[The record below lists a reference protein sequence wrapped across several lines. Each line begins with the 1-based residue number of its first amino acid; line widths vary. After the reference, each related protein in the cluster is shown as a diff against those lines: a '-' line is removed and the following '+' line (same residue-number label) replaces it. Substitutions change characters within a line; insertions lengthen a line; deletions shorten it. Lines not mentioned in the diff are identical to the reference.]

1 MGDAVVASKA
11 GKFIP
16 AAVLAASLATTAQLW
31 KNEKDSL
38 VRDFSS
44 EVKTQAVGVENAVT
58 LRIKAYEEL
67 LMGVRGNFESSE
79 YVSPEEFAEYVSS
92 LKLRKTHPEI
102 QGVSLSY
109 YVPGEELEDHVKSQR
124 KRGIQDYGS
133 RLQPGVSE
141 YAPVVMI
148 APNTEKNARVVGYDN
163 FSNLERR
170 TAMERARDFDS
181 AHITEILPL
190 AQNGSAQL
198 DRGVI
203 MYLPVYGR
211 KLPREDL
218 NDRRRNVVGWVAMS
232 FFMKDFMNGVLAERA
247 ENLGVEVFDSAT
259 EDASMLTYD
268 SSGPELHEDTK
279 FGISDVRTLKIL
291 NRDWTVVVYP
301 RPHMEEFV
309 HSDRPPFVLAF

>member
-1 MGDAVVASKA
+1 MSAFLLYQIRMSTGKTPNENRDREPSGLFAKLRASALSLELARRFRTKILAIANLGDAVVASKA

-16 AAVLAASLATTAQLW
+16 AAVLAASLATTVQLW

-44 EVKTQAVGVENAVT
+44 EVKTQAMGVENAVS

-67 LMGVRGNFESSE
+67 LMGVRGNFEASQ
-79 YVSPEEFAEYVSS
+79 YVSPTEFSEYVSS
-92 LKLRKTHPEI
+92 LKLAETHPEI

-109 YVPGEELEDHVKSQR
+109 YVPGEELEDHVKSQS
-124 KRGIQDYGS
+124 KRGLPEYGS
-133 RLQPGVSE
+133 RIQKGLTE

-211 KLPREDL
+211 NLPREDIG
-218 NDRRRNVVGWVAMS
+218 DRRRNVV
-232 FFMKDFMNGVLAERA
+232 
-247 ENLGVEVFDSAT
+247 
-259 EDASMLTYD
+259 
-268 SSGPELHEDTK
+268 
-279 FGISDVRTLKIL
+279 
-291 NRDWTVVVYP
+291 
-301 RPHMEEFV
+301 
-309 HSDRPPFVLAF
+309 